1 MRYKGKRQFLEG
13 YTKATTQKIV
23 EVGESDSLTTLLQSS
38 SSENVTPSPD

>member
-1 MRYKGKRQFLEG
+1 MRYKGKGQFLEG

-23 EVGESDSLTTLLQSS
+23 EVGDRASLTTLLQSS